1 MAGIPLRR
9 YRTGFYLPYP
19 IPSEPRWGFYTLAW
33 DDEEGELTSDAL
45 DDGMLLFWG
54 GDSVAFPTS
63 DVDEVLDRFY
73 RYIVSKYNVPNR
85 FLGFFRIERD
95 GSVRRLTDFDFSIQR
110 TKSGGWQ
117 ISGAITFKIGPPYFL
132 RFGKNSPVS
141 LKLGA
146 APFLEIQAPAS
157 GPGFNLLRLGKQE
170 VPFDGPL
177 SIPLIKSG
185 QVDATSTFNFTLPL
199 TAQQFELLGF
209 GLRYSYADNP
219 ASTQAINFFDFTF
232 LKPAAAKAL
241 FIATIDPA
249 SRENADRSCFAIP
262 QATTRRKSNGSS
274 APQFFNAALANTHGV
289 DLVLSAVDSGKFRSR
304 FVFATYATSTKLN
317 HYPDLDETWFVW
329 GDDDQNITAHYDFS
343 IIPDGI
349 FDILEYAENGTT
361 PVPLLARTN
370 FGILPGL
377 SDREYLSLRAT
388 DRIRFR
394 TGGASY
400 DRRLRVIEPNVLDE
414 PLLFGDALGQSTSW
428 IAIVDKEDND
438 VTRLV
443 SESPG
448 FAQYAAAKDA
458 RLGAAQSTALSG
470 TFDPISLEPVA
481 SKTTGLALPVM
492 PYLALPRGTLKALL
506 EDFEKRVAV
515 PYRRSLVKPAKDRAV
530 VPATQT
536 RFTPLNFLVQRTG
549 ASVERLVLAR
559 AREARDKDDGLLEIT
574 NVSSTLANL
583 FERDELFM
591 VMTNLDQGE
600 MESKVDIAGWGFDIT
615 LPTTASPKWDKQQ
628 PGQVV
633 IIKGARGKILDL
645 VAADSSW
652 VGRGIVCPKDPKEFG
667 AAEVRDLLAPR
678 ISFALRDAID
688 PEAYQALNAAYAD
701 LRAILDD
708 VEWMGVIVL
717 HCTVDPG
724 HLPDQIQAVLGGI
737 DPGLFLAHHIA
748 LRLNRL
754 QSDAGVPSI
763 GSSPLFGVIDY
774 NDPKADPKP
783 DGTNGDPVGNKFY
796 ALAVKRMVV
805 GFSNSH
811 VSAFFAEVWLRA
823 AGFFEAL
830 AKESQTIK
838 IIGSHESR
846 IDASGNTI
854 DIYKFIAN
862 DTYTFPL
869 TASKFIGTIQCDR
882 VTLSVRSSSSANKL
896 PKQIVT
902 RLAVDGFLTF
912 AANFPNATI
921 TLIDPIDQNTGQ
933 SKKFNF
939 TDMGIEFAFD
949 IVAGAKPDEWHV
961 DNRRFFFRPEGLS
974 IELGDLQ
981 KEGKA
986 LLSRLPFKFRKF
998 EWWTDD
1004 GLGLGDLGYLSF
1016 GKLGQDTPTPDIFKY
1031 GLTFDLNLGTLGSLG
1046 SKLKEFQ
1053 LRFLLGWIERE
1064 GKTIFTLG
1072 FKFDGSGA
1080 ENLDIGI
1087 GNLFRLKAQFYGI
1100 DNVDTS
1106 QGTYVI
1112 YAYNAKLVI
1121 FGKEIPDSQF
1131 SLFIFADP
1139 ANSGQIGWFM
1149 LMRKENSSGG
1159 PIIDLKL
1166 IGGGQRIDVFDK
1178 NARTVKQLIETIE
1191 SGFGDF
1197 AKANDSNDENS
1208 FLKNVIDK
1216 IKEGKLLRYAPEHE
1230 WTAFLNSNIADLIQ
1244 LQFAA
1249 RDPDL
1254 YGINVGLQTFGI
1266 EFGVLYRKLSED
1278 LGVYS
1283 IEFVPPA
1290 SWRTFDVGAV
1300 TIVLPAIGVDIYT
1313 DGGFRIDLG
1322 FPYNHNFSRSFV
1334 AEVIPFTGSAG
1345 VYYAQISGLGS
1356 RLIPTPVDLT
1366 YEYNPVIEAGFS
1378 ASFGLGKTLN
1388 AGIFRA
1394 EVKVEIYAML
1404 EGAQATLRKVKKGA
1418 LKKASADLVPASR
1431 FIALRGTVGIHGHVE
1446 GLVDFGI
1453 TRARVWADLYVE
1465 VVITLRTDDHVL
1477 LTFTVGISIGFD
1489 WVIARIETWLGTF
1502 EVKIH
1507 LSFSTTIS
1515 YSWTL
1520 GDQRADFDKIYK
1532 EHTFAIDYRHRGA
1545 FVQERNPELTAFDPI
1560 KWLPDFTPSMWRGTP
1575 NKCELPLVFS
1585 PDLTFADDGF
1595 DDTGAVV
1602 SRGPAFVPLLW
1613 AETRNP
1619 NASESGDA
1627 APMEELVVALTAWA
1641 VYSVLQDEHLVG
1653 DPLVDKSTIIGVMRR
1668 LVGGDEMHDPDDT
1681 VQHGPTYKQLR
1692 DFLEGNFFI
1701 NIQTTRPQNRKADGE
1716 FPGALFPMP
1725 SDIILSTV
1733 DSSGQRHE
1741 FDLSQAPLVDSDFLV
1756 ELKKLF
1762 RQFAIQAEERNDPQ
1776 KKSAG
1781 AASRPYVAVLLEEYF
1796 ELLLRAGVSALL
1808 TLIEPYEQAGA
1819 KVGLT
1824 QLLAQMTKP
1833 PKALVDLKAQS
1844 PRLAATAAASVTR
1857 YVLHGLRLPLPPK
1870 VRATKDAIE
1879 PAARSMIDRK
1889 KDDAAPIFVS
1899 AGLQHDIGTG
1909 LHQIELSAASGGTW
1923 FMISGSKAVAELG
1936 PDALNAQIEA
1946 HKAIKPDTLK
1956 FTPSILPGWNALP
1969 NKYAPL
1975 SRQGLGNPP
1984 KKTCLMLPADL
1995 VESDGDFKNETF
2007 TVIATDPTTG
2017 AQDPVPVTRIIAVPI
2032 RIKQVHREIIVPKK
2046 TGKTAAADPFPDFL
2060 GDVYEVVG
2068 AVEDDRRLLDQLPAD
2083 WKADSIELY
2092 ATTAD
2097 GDLTRHVPINDTN
2110 QPIIMRANLSVEPGL
2125 DAANGGSKLLDDGF
2139 ASACEN
2145 SAWLKDE
2152 KERFVELIRFASVV
2166 NSGGFFLLSDA
2177 QEIKDLFKAP
2187 QQSAGRPQGALEI
2200 PRLLMIIRCKDPQ
2213 HAPAN
2218 ALLLDG
2224 LFEQEALAIEAGELL
2239 RSAILPG
2246 LLPLKVLLDDPAATA
2261 AWIFKDGHREVG
2273 KFETLKDKIIADEG
2287 WGSLPSSEQSQKLR
2301 QLIRTIDTSGFR
2313 GIDVVKADI
2322 LTRFTMLDFEVGGTD
2337 FSADS
2342 FRTILP
2348 VGPTHKIRDEPV
2360 DEKHLGY
2367 NLPIPLAKFLNPAKG
2382 DPTDPYGAIG
2392 KDCTIKFSLRDVYGN
2407 RIGITGE
2414 YPIKGVKYSDAI
2426 LPFWDVRGV
2435 SLRYDTDES
2444 KRGFAITLQY
2454 ELNLDNVKTDD
2465 RGHTIGA
2472 ILRDLATA
2480 RVQLFTPNVRDGKD
2494 ADSAPLRSGV
2504 MLKLKT
2510 TLLHNEEVD
2519 QDEIHLP
2526 GAMDIGAAGLMVLR
2540 NFLKKV
2546 KTELEKIA
2554 SSGNISLF
2562 KSEMPIP
2569 LAATALAR
2577 GNYIPVSTGLVVSRS
2592 KAHVEQQSSRVSQRE
2607 TDIPASY
2614 LAAAAVTARSS
2625 RKKAARTISR
2635 DAFALR
2641 IPKLWPQERTYLP
2654 ASGRAA
2660 RPGGNRDVIWLVRAE
2675 LAQPKKIGTPV
2686 LAAPLPLA
2694 NTPVNFSFSDI
2705 PVFDTSN
2712 TTTWAVRDADMDMIG
2727 KTMAVRIDS
2736 AVSPRIAGRLLRAV
2750 RDLSPS
2756 DLPAVR
2762 DALEQIL
2769 QCKEIVAKQLAG
2781 RIEAA
2786 NEGEK
2791 PAFKDLKPDAARD
2804 FEERLKR
2811 RLGAYFDIDAL
2822 AGHKVT
2828 WDAHAPESTPAQA
2841 PHVYLKVSK
2850 QGSKSK
2856 SRLRGTLPPPDF
2868 STDQAPLPVNA
2879 AEAKATPAF
2888 SVFFDINPSGAEDA
2902 PARFETTLSY
2912 ETTHVQRI
2920 RYPTDAKSVEGRR
2933 TQWLELIK
2941 PENDKPDVMTMEIP
2955 VIKRK
2960 LPQPVTIVQ
2969 QRASSPPVVAGGG
2982 FDARIAEARQW
2993 RLGVDW
2999 TWPEDINTRL
3009 LLTVAYNSTPGDDP
3023 YFQAEA
3029 GSAREHIAHFV
3040 ARTDGGV
3047 WNTLMDVSAKPSMSQ
3062 PEVAVAVSAFVK
3074 FGSFAER
3081 LGTDLGGGL
3090 RRAKALNSDFWS
3102 DRFTMELPAKG
3113 KRLKITADPTND
3125 TNGRRRRGQLA
3136 YDPAD
3141 FGAQRKDRLTITN
3154 IDALQGVS
3162 AWSGFKVFSNVTFS
3176 EEFIYV
3182 LDGIRAGSALVPHIY
3197 RTQTF
3202 DIAAT
3207 LQPKPMPQL
3216 LARAFE
3222 ALFEDATKL
3231 LTDIEILYRTMM
3243 FERTGPDSSPLLE
3256 IRGNRTAGT
3265 PVAKLAAIPVRS
3277 KTDIDEMTRLVS
3289 STTTDW
3295 LANNH
3300 VPVRAKDGKR
3310 RYLGELRFR
3319 ITIFSEMPSAI
3330 GAPIMK
3336 YEDVVLPLSKVLI
3349 S

>member
-1 MAGIPLRR
+1 MAGIPLHR

-19 IPSEPRWGFYTLAW
+19 TPSEPRWGFYTLAW
-33 DDEEGELTSDAL
+33 DDEEGELNSDAL
-45 DDGMLLFWG
+45 EDGMLLFWG
-54 GDSVAFPTS
+54 GDSVAFPTT
-63 DVDEVLDRFY
+63 DVDKVLDRFS
-73 RYIVSKYNVPNR
+73 RYIARRYNDPKG
-85 FLGFFRIERD
+85 LGFFRFERD
-95 GSVRRLTDFDFSIQR
+95 GSIRRLTDFDFSIQR

-117 ISGAITFKIGPPYFL
+117 TSGAITFKIGPPYFL
-132 RFGKNSPVS
+132 RIGPHSPVN

-146 APFLEIQAPAS
+146 APFLEIQGPAS
-157 GPGFNLLRLGKQE
+157 GPGFNLYRQNHDKI
-170 VPFDGPL
+170 PFSGPL
-177 SIPLIKSG
+177 SIPLIKTG
-185 QVDATSTFNFTLPL
+185 QVDTTSTFNFALSL
-199 TAQQFELLGF
+199 TSQQLELLNF

-219 ASTQAINFFDFTF
+219 ASTQAINFFDFSF
-232 LKPAAAKAL
+232 LKPVAAKAL
-241 FIATIDPA
+241 FNATIDPA
-249 SRENADRSCFAIP
+249 SRETADRSCFTIP
-262 QATTRRKSNGSS
+262 QVTARRKSKRSS
-274 APQFFNAALANTHGV
+274 APQLFNAALANTHGV
-289 DLVLSAVDSGKFRSR
+289 DLMLSATDAGKFPSR
-304 FVFATYATSTKLN
+304 FVFATYATSTRLN
-317 HYPDLDETWFVW
+317 HYPDLDEMWFVW

-343 IIPDGI
+343 IIPDGT
-349 FDILEYAENGTT
+349 FDVIEYAENGTT
-361 PVPLLARTN
+361 PVPLLGRTN
-370 FGILPGL
+370 FGVLPGL
-377 SDREYLSLRAT
+377 SDREYLPLRAT

-400 DRRLRVIEPNVLDE
+400 DRRLRVIDPNVHDK
-414 PLLFGDALGQSTSW
+414 PLLFGDALGQTTSW
-428 IAIVDKEDND
+428 IAIVDKDDND
-438 VTRLV
+438 VTCLI
-443 SESPG
+443 SESPD
-448 FAQYAAAKDA
+448 FAQYAAVKDA
-458 RLGAAQSTALSG
+458 RLGTAQSGTLSG
-470 TFDPISLEPVA
+470 TFDPISLRVFEKSEA
-481 SKTTGLALPVM
+481 TGLALPVI
-492 PYLALPRGTLKALL
+492 PYLALEPAPPRALL
-506 EDFEKRVAV
+506 EDFERRVAV
-515 PYRRSLVKPAKDRAV
+515 PFRRSLVNPAQDRAV

-536 RFTPLNFLVQRTG
+536 HFTPLNFLVQRTD

-574 NVSSTLANL
+574 NVSSTLADL
-583 FERDELFM
+583 LERDELFM
-591 VMTNLDQGE
+591 VMTGLAPDQGE
-600 MESKVDIAGWGFDIT
+600 MKSRVDIAGWGFDIE
-615 LPTTASPKWDKQQ
+615 LPKDPKWDKQH

-645 VAADSSW
+645 VDADSSW
-652 VGRGIVCPKDPKEFG
+652 VGRGTVCPKDPKKFG
-667 AAEVRDLLAPR
+667 AAEVRDLLAPKLNL
-678 ISFALRDAID
+678 ALRDAID

-717 HCTVDPG
+717 HCAVDPG

-737 DPGLFLAHHIA
+737 NPSLFLAHHIA

-754 QSDAGVPSI
+754 QSDAGAPAI

-774 NDPKADPKP
+774 NDPQANPQP
-783 DGTNGDPVGNKFY
+783 GGTNNDPIGNKFY

-830 AKESQTIK
+830 AENSQTVK

-854 DIYKFIAN
+854 DIYKFVAN
-862 DTYTFPL
+862 GTYTFPL
-869 TASKFIGTIQCDR
+869 TASKFIGTVQCDR
-882 VTLSVRSSSSANKL
+882 VTLSVRSSSPADKL
-896 PKQIVT
+896 PKHIVT
-902 RLAVDGFLTF
+902 RFAVDGFLTF
-912 AANFPNATI
+912 GANFPNASI
-921 TLIDPIDQNTGQ
+921 TLIDPIDQNTGKPKQ
-933 SKKFNF
+933 FSF

-949 IVAGAKPDEWHV
+949 IVADTSRDGWHTKSGK
-961 DNRRFFFRPEGLS
+961 FYFRPEGLS

-981 KEGKA
+981 REGKA

-1016 GKLGQDTPTPDIFKY
+1016 GKLGQDTPTLDIFKY

-1053 LRFLLGWIERE
+1053 LRFLLGWMERD

-1072 FKFDGSGA
+1072 FKFDGSGG

-1087 GNLFRLKAQFYGI
+1087 GNLFRLKAQYYGI
-1100 DNVDTS
+1100 DNVDTG
-1106 QGTYVI
+1106 QGIYVI
-1112 YAYNAKLVI
+1112 YAYDAKLVI
-1121 FGKEIPDSQF
+1121 FGKEIPDSKF

-1139 ANSGQIGWFM
+1139 ANSGQVGWFM
-1149 LMRKENSSGG
+1149 LMRKESGSGG

-1166 IGGGQRIDVFDK
+1166 IGGGQRIDVFDQ
-1178 NARTVKQLIETIE
+1178 NARTVKQLIANIE
-1191 SGFGDF
+1191 DGFGDF
-1197 AKANDSNDENS
+1197 AKRNESADENS
-1208 FLKNVIDK
+1208 FQKKVIDK
-1216 IKEGKLLRYAPEHE
+1216 VKEGKLLRYAPEHE
-1230 WTAFLNSNIADLIQ
+1230 WTAFLNTSIADLIQ
-1244 LQFAA
+1244 FQFAA

-1254 YGINVGLQTFGI
+1254 YGINVGLEKFGI

-1356 RLIPTPVDLT
+1356 RLVPTPVDLT

-1378 ASFGLGKTLN
+1378 GSFGLGKTLN

-1394 EVKVEIYAML
+1394 EVKIEIYAML
-1404 EGAQATLRKVKKGA
+1404 EGAQATLRKTKKGA
-1418 LKKASADLVPASR
+1418 LKKAAADLVPASR

-1446 GLVDFGI
+1446 GVVDFGI

-1477 LTFTVGISIGFD
+1477 LTFSVGISIGFE
-1489 WVIARIETWLGTF
+1489 WVIARIETWVGTF

-1520 GDQRADFDKIYK
+1520 GDQRTDFDKIYK
-1532 EHTFAIDYRHRGA
+1532 EHSLALESRHRDA
-1545 FVQERNPELTAFDPI
+1545 FVQERNPEVAAFEPI
-1560 KWLPDFTPSMWRGTP
+1560 KWLSDFTPSMWRGTS
-1575 NKCELPLVFS
+1575 NKCELPLVFN

-1595 DDTGAVV
+1595 DDSGAVV

-1613 AETRNP
+1613 GETRDP
-1619 NASESGDA
+1619 NANQSGNA
-1627 APMEELVVALTAWA
+1627 APMEELVVALTSWA
-1641 VYSVLQDEHLVG
+1641 VYSVLQDTPSIG
-1653 DPLVDKSTIIGVMRR
+1653 DPLVDKGTIVSVMRR
-1668 LVGGDEMHDPDDT
+1668 LIGGDEMHDPDET
-1681 VQHGPTYKQLR
+1681 VRHGPTYAQLKE
-1692 DFLEGNFFI
+1692 FLEANFLV
-1701 NIQTTRPQNRKADGE
+1701 NIQTTRPQNRQTDGE

-1733 DSSGQRHE
+1733 DSGGQRHE
-1741 FDLSQAPLVDSDFLV
+1741 FDLSHAPLVDGDFLLG
-1756 ELKKLF
+1756 LKKLF
-1762 RQFAIQAEERNDPQ
+1762 RQFAIEAEERNDPQ
-1776 KKSAG
+1776 KKSVATTTQ
-1781 AASRPYVAVLLEEYF
+1781 PYLSVLLEEHF

-1808 TLIEPYEQAGA
+1808 TLIEPYEQAGT
-1819 KVGLT
+1819 KVRLT

-1833 PKALVDLKAQS
+1833 PKALVDLDSQS
-1844 PRLAATAAASVTR
+1844 PRLAATAAASATR
-1857 YVLHGLRLPLPPK
+1857 YFLHGLRLLLPPK

-1889 KDDAAPIFVS
+1889 KDDTAPIFVS
-1899 AGLQHDIGTG
+1899 AGLQHDIGAG
-1909 LHQIELSAASGGTW
+1909 LHQIELSAAAGGTW
-1923 FMISGSKAVAELG
+1923 YTISGSKAVAELD
-1936 PDALNAQIEA
+1936 PDAVNAQIEA

-1984 KKTCLMLPADL
+1984 TKTCLMLPADL

-2007 TVIATDPTTG
+2007 KVVATNPTTG
-2017 AQDPVPVTRIIAVPI
+2017 AQDPVPATRIIAVPI
-2032 RIKQVHREIIVPKK
+2032 RIKQVQREIVVPNK
-2046 TGKTAAADPFPDFL
+2046 TGKAAAADPFPDFL

-2110 QPIIMRANLSVEPGL
+2110 QPIVMRANLSVEPGL
-2125 DAANGGSKLLDDGF
+2125 DAANGGSKLLDDAL
-2139 ASACEN
+2139 ASAREN
-2145 SAWLKDE
+2145 SAWLRDE
-2152 KERFVELIRFASVV
+2152 KEKFVELIRFASVV

-2187 QQSAGRPQGALEI
+2187 QPTAGRPQGALEI

-2224 LFEQEALAIEAGELL
+2224 LFEQETLAIEAGELL

-2261 AWIFKDGHREVG
+2261 AWTFKDGHREAG

-2287 WGSLPSSEQSQKLR
+2287 WSSLPPADQSQKLR

-2322 LTRFTMLDFEVGGTD
+2322 LTRFTMLDFEVTGTD

-2342 FRTILP
+2342 FRTVLP

-2360 DEKHLGY
+2360 DDKHLGY
-2367 NLPIPLAKFLNPAKG
+2367 NLPIPLAKFLNPANG
-2382 DPTDPYGAIG
+2382 DPADPYGAIG

-2444 KRGFAITLQY
+2444 ERAVAITLQY
-2454 ELNLDNVKTDD
+2454 ELNLDNVKTED

-2480 RVQLFTPNVRDGKD
+2480 RVQLFTPTVRDGKD
-2494 ADSAPLRSGV
+2494 TDPAPLRSGV
-2504 MLKLKT
+2504 ALKLKT

-2526 GAMDIGAAGLMVLR
+2526 GAMDIGAASLMVLR
-2540 NFLKKV
+2540 NFLKRV

-2562 KSEMPIP
+2562 KSEMSIA
-2569 LAATALAR
+2569 LAAKTLAS
-2577 GNYIPVSTGLVVSRS
+2577 GNYIPVSAGLVVSRS
-2592 KAHVEQQSSRVSQRE
+2592 KDHVEQQSSRVSQRE

-2614 LAAAAVTARSS
+2614 LAAAAAPARSS
-2625 RKKAARTISR
+2625 RKAAQTISR

-2641 IPKLWPQERTYLP
+2641 IPKLWPQEGTYLP

-2762 DALEQIL
+2762 DALEKIL
-2769 QCKEIVAKQLAG
+2769 QCKEIVAEQLAG

-2822 AGHKVT
+2822 AGHKIT

-2856 SRLRGTLPPPDF
+2856 SRQRGTLPPPDF
-2868 STDQAPLPVNA
+2868 STDQAPLAVNA
-2879 AEAKATPAF
+2879 TAAKATPAF
-2888 SVFFDINPSGAEDA
+2888 SVFFDINPSGMEDA

-2912 ETTHVQRI
+2912 EATHVQRI

-2941 PENDKPDVMTMEIP
+2941 PENDEPDVMTMEIP
-2955 VIKRK
+2955 VIRRK
-2960 LPQPVTIVQ
+2960 LPQPVTIIQ

-2982 FDARIAEARQW
+2982 FDGRIAEARQW

-3009 LLTVAYNSTPGDDP
+3009 QLTVAYNSTPGDDP
-3023 YFQAEA
+3023 HFQAEA

-3047 WNTLMDVSAKPSMSQ
+3047 WNTLMDVSAKPSILL
-3062 PEVAVAVSAFVK
+3062 PEVAVTVSAFVK

-3081 LGTDLGGGL
+3081 LGTDLAGGL
-3090 RRAKALNSDFWS
+3090 VRAKTLNSDFWS

-3113 KRLKITADPTND
+3113 KRLKITADPAND
-3125 TNGRRRRGQLA
+3125 TNGRRRRGRLA
-3136 YDPAD
+3136 YDPAE
-3141 FGAQRKDRLTITN
+3141 FGAQRKDKLTITN

-3202 DIAAT
+3202 DIAAA
-3207 LQPKPMPQL
+3207 LQPKPLPQL

-3222 ALFEDATKL
+3222 ALFGDATRL

-3243 FERTGPDSSPLLE
+3243 FERTESDSSPLLE

-3289 STTTDW
+3289 STTADW

-3310 RYLGELRFR
+3310 QYLGELRFR